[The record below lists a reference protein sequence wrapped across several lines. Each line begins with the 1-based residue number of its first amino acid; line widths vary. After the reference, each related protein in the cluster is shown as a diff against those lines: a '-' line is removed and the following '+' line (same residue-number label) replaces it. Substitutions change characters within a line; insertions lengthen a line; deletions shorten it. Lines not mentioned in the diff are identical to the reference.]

1 MLVKYNGESKE
12 FNNNVNM
19 FEIAKDF
26 LIHLLRNQ
34 LVQKLMVK
42 MWICLMC

>member
-19 FEIAKDF
+19 FEIAKGFSNLEYIF
-26 LIHLLRNQ
+26 L
-34 LVQKLMVK
+34 
-42 MWICLMC
+42 